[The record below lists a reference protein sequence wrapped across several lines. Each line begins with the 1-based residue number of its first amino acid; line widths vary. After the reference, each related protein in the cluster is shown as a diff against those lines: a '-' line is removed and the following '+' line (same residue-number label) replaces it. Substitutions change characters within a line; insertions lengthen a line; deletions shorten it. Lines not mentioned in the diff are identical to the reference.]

1 MSPHHITSTTMA
13 AGLPDAV
20 HDSQQAF
27 RQVLDALARPG
38 QTRHIG
44 SALPGVALGGA
55 MSRLLLSLTDDETT
69 VYWHSVNQVAG
80 DEDALQS
87 WLQFHTGARPALRP
101 AVASFAVVTEPMQAP
116 ALSDFEPGSAA
127 SPEFSSTVLIELPS
141 LVGGPALEWRGPGIR
156 DLQRVSLAGLHD
168 GFWAQWQA
176 NHAAFPQGLDTIFT
190 CGEYAL
196 GLPRTTRVRRLE
208 GV

>member
-1 MSPHHITSTTMA
+1 MSPHHSTAMA
-13 AGLPDAV
+13 AGLQDAV

-44 SALPGVALGGA
+44 AALPGVALGGA
-55 MSRLLLSLTDDETT
+55 MARLLLSLTDDETA
-69 VYWHSVNQVAG
+69 VYWHGSDQADGANIT
-80 DEDALQS
+80 LQN
-87 WLQFHTGARPALRP
+87 WLQFHTGARAALQPAD
-101 AVASFAVVTEPMQAP
+101 ASFAVVTSPLQAP
-116 ALSDFEPGSAA
+116 ALADFESGFAA

-141 LVGGPALEWRGPGIR
+141 LVDGPALEWRGPGIR
-156 DLQRVSLAGLHD
+156 DLQRVGLAGLHD

-176 NHAAFPQGLDTIFT
+176 NHAAFPQGVDIVFT
-190 CGEYAL
+190 CGETAL